1 MEAGCYNSGN
11 SYICICHDLLPADAN
26 NNCDRSKELP
36 LPSSSTDISVTDT
49 LQQVAPTEG
58 SFGSHQLLGML
69 TTSKRVPSNTSET
82 VSNPYPNYPSGVLLL
97 SRASQ
102 PHASQPFVFF
112 E

>member
-1 MEAGCYNSGN
+1 MPS
-11 SYICICHDLLPADAN
+11 ICALSRTNVDFSKSLPI
-26 NNCDRSKELP
+26 ELP

-82 VSNPYPNYPSGVLLL
+82 
-97 SRASQ
+97 
-102 PHASQPFVFF
+102 
-112 E
+112 